1 MKKDFESVFD
11 KNILIDEYK
20 LDNLLNKNIEI
31 NEKEFPAILID
42 KNDDINKYININN
55 INSNEIVDKEN
66 ENIEINETIENNAI
80 NETENIA
87 DNENNSNDAYTEEE
101 NNLYGD
107 LEETVALKDSDL
119 IGIEDIDDFNLEDA
133 VFENK
138 KNNESEEIY
147 KNNSENSN
155 IENNEELNNI
165 EKEFEKSDYDKV
177 KEIDLIEEDN
187 LKKENEILEYND
199 KEVIVPSIDS
209 IDYIDESNYI
219 NESDSEDEIIELS
232 GNELDLITKDNDI
245 SEDIN
250 YSVSISEMD
259 NEKKNNENEENIIKV
274 SDENMRKD
282 NFLLEEQPIENSS
295 ENINDINNNINTEEE
310 EQKRT
315 DYYIN
320 KYKKLHEDY
329 IKYIEEENNKIKE
342 ENKQEE
348 LNDKLISKEKE
359 EETKNDNEII
369 ENITEDIKEEDK
381 TNYYINKYK
390 KLHEDYIKSIEEEN
404 NKIKEENK
412 QEEIIE
418 NKIENIETL
427 KENIA
432 PVIEE
437 AIQENIEDKSALND
451 LEISDKLSAEEE
463 EMYKN
468 YLGEDLNLVENE
480 NDTKAEEIK
489 KNDNEII
496 ENITEDIKEEE
507 KTNYYINKYKKLHED
522 YIKSIEEENN
532 KIKEE
537 NKQEEIIENKIENI
551 ETSKENVAPIIEE
564 AIQENIEYKSALNNL
579 DISDKLSAEEEE
591 MYKNYLGEDLN
602 LVENEND
609 TKKEE
614 EIKKNDNEIIKNITE
629 DIKEEDKTNY
639 YINKYKKLHEDYI
652 KSIEEENNKIEEII
666 ENKIENIETSKENV
680 APVIEEEIT
689 DKLSAEEEEMY
700 KNYLGED
707 LNLIEDTGDLII
719 EEEILE
725 ENIENEFPLNN
736 LEITDKLSVEEEEMY
751 KAYLG
756 EDLELIDDIEDSEN
770 IAKSLMD
777 EYKKEMLSNK
787 VEISGELSEEEEN
800 IVDDILKKNK
810 NQYYED
816 TIDYDS
822 IILKELNLNEIEEID
837 ENDFNILENFIL
849 GKEQEKGI
857 ELISINNEN
866 ILKKNDFN
874 VNNDSKSVDSFDSI
888 DDDELLKVKENTMS
902 EEKELYESEKKNIDL
917 NVKVEEEF
925 SLNKDDNESVLI
937 SEQVNKSVNKDDFDG
952 EITQMDLD
960 LAEKLF
966 ENEDQLN
973 NEEYSLK
980 HDLLLS
986 ESDIGKF
993 RKLFSYFK
1001 NIVDKL
1007 PQDNLNEFSKM
1018 EFYDIYSALFR
1029 KFGE

>member
-1 MKKDFESVFD
+1 M
-11 KNILIDEYK
+11 
-20 LDNLLNKNIEI
+20 
-31 NEKEFPAILID
+31 
-42 KNDDINKYININN
+42 
-55 INSNEIVDKEN
+55 
-66 ENIEINETIENNAI
+66 
-80 NETENIA
+80 
-87 DNENNSNDAYTEEE
+87 
-101 NNLYGD
+101 
-107 LEETVALKDSDL
+107 
-119 IGIEDIDDFNLEDA
+119 
-133 VFENK
+133 
-138 KNNESEEIY
+138 
-147 KNNSENSN
+147 
-155 IENNEELNNI
+155 
-165 EKEFEKSDYDKV
+165 
-177 KEIDLIEEDN
+177 
-187 LKKENEILEYND
+187 
-199 KEVIVPSIDS
+199 
-209 IDYIDESNYI
+209 
-219 NESDSEDEIIELS
+219 
-232 GNELDLITKDNDI
+232 
-245 SEDIN
+245 
-250 YSVSISEMD
+250 
-259 NEKKNNENEENIIKV
+259 
-274 SDENMRKD
+274 
-282 NFLLEEQPIENSS
+282 
-295 ENINDINNNINTEEE
+295 
-310 EQKRT
+310 
-315 DYYIN
+315 
-320 KYKKLHEDY
+320 
-329 IKYIEEENNKIKE
+329 
-342 ENKQEE
+342 
-348 LNDKLISKEKE
+348 
-359 EETKNDNEII
+359 
-369 ENITEDIKEEDK
+369 
-381 TNYYINKYK
+381 
-390 KLHEDYIKSIEEEN
+390 HEDYIKSIEEEN
-404 NKIKEENK
+404 NKIKEDNK
-412 QEEIIE
+412 Q
-418 NKIENIETL
+418 
-427 KENIA
+427 
-432 PVIEE
+432 V
-437 AIQENIEDKSALND
+437 
-451 LEISDKLSAEEE
+451 
-463 EMYKN
+463 
-468 YLGEDLNLVENE
+468 
-480 NDTKAEEIK
+480 
-489 KNDNEII
+489 
-496 ENITEDIKEEE
+496 
-507 KTNYYINKYKKLHED
+507 
-522 YIKSIEEENN
+522 
-532 KIKEE
+532 
-537 NKQEEIIENKIENI
+537 EIIENKIENI
-551 ETSKENVAPIIEE
+551 ETSKENIAPI
-564 AIQENIEYKSALNNL
+564 
-579 DISDKLSAEEEE
+579 
-591 MYKNYLGEDLN
+591 
-602 LVENEND
+602 
-609 TKKEE
+609 
-614 EIKKNDNEIIKNITE
+614 
-629 DIKEEDKTNY
+629 
-639 YINKYKKLHEDYI
+639 
-652 KSIEEENNKIEEII
+652 
-666 ENKIENIETSKENV
+666 
-680 APVIEEEIT
+680 IEEEIT

-1007 PQDNLNEFSKM
+1007 PQDNLNEFSKT

>member
-11 KNILIDEYK
+11 KNISIDEYK

-55 INSNEIVDKEN
+55 INSNEIVDKQN

-119 IGIEDIDDFNLEDA
+119 IGIEDIDDFNLKDA
-133 VFENK
+133 IFENK

-259 NEKKNNENEENIIKV
+259 NEKKNNENKENIIKV

-295 ENINDINNNINTEEE
+295 ENINDINDNINAEEE

-329 IKYIEEENNKIKE
+329 IKSIEEENNNKIKE

-348 LNDKLISKEKE
+348 LKDKLISKEKE

-418 NKIENIETL
+418 NKIENIETS

-451 LEISDKLSAEEE
+451 
-463 EMYKN
+463 
-468 YLGEDLNLVENE
+468 
-480 NDTKAEEIK
+480 
-489 KNDNEII
+489 
-496 ENITEDIKEEE
+496 
-507 KTNYYINKYKKLHED
+507 
-522 YIKSIEEENN
+522 
-532 KIKEE
+532 
-537 NKQEEIIENKIENI
+537 
-551 ETSKENVAPIIEE
+551 
-564 AIQENIEYKSALNNL
+564 L

-609 TKKEE
+609 TIEEE
-614 EIKKNDNEIIKNITE
+614 EIKKNDNEIIENITE

-652 KSIEEENNKIEEII
+652 KSIEEENNKIKEDNKQEEII
-666 ENKIENIETSKENV
+666 ENKIENIETSKENI

-689 DKLSAEEEEMY
+689 DKLSSEEEEMY

-736 LEITDKLSVEEEEMY
+736 LEITDKLSSEEEEMY

-937 SEQVNKSVNKDDFDG
+937 SEQVNKSNSKDDFDG

-1007 PQDNLNEFSKM
+1007 PQDNLNEFSKT

>member
-11 KNILIDEYK
+11 KNISIDEYK

-42 KNDDINKYININN
+42 NNDDINKYININN
-55 INSNEIVDKEN
+55 INSNEIVDKQN
-66 ENIEINETIENNAI
+66 ENIENKESIENNTI

-133 VFENK
+133 IFENK

-274 SDENMRKD
+274 SGENMRKD

-295 ENINDINNNINTEEE
+295 ENINDINNNINAEEE

-329 IKYIEEENNKIKE
+329 IKSIEEENNKIKE

-418 NKIENIETL
+418 NKIENIETS

-437 AIQENIEDKSALND
+437 AIQENIENKSASND
-451 LEISDKLSAEEE
+451 LEISDKLSSEEE

-480 NDTKAEEIK
+480 NNTKEEEIK

-496 ENITEDIKEEE
+496 ENITEDIKEED

-551 ETSKENVAPIIEE
+551 ETPKENIVPVIEE
-564 AIQENIEYKSALNNL
+564 EIN
-579 DISDKLSAEEEE
+579 DKLSAEEEE
-591 MYKNYLGEDLN
+591 MYK
-602 LVENEND
+602 
-609 TKKEE
+609 
-614 EIKKNDNEIIKNITE
+614 
-629 DIKEEDKTNY
+629 
-639 YINKYKKLHEDYI
+639 
-652 KSIEEENNKIEEII
+652 S
-666 ENKIENIETSKENV
+666 
-680 APVIEEEIT
+680 
-689 DKLSAEEEEMY
+689 
-700 KNYLGED
+700 YLGED

-937 SEQVNKSVNKDDFDG
+937 SEQVNKSVSKDDFDG

-1007 PQDNLNEFSKM
+1007 PQDNLNEFSKT

>member
-11 KNILIDEYK
+11 KNISIDEYK

-55 INSNEIVDKEN
+55 INSNEIVDKQN
-66 ENIEINETIENNAI
+66 ENIEINETIENDTI

-87 DNENNSNDAYTEEE
+87 DNENNLNDAYTEEE

-119 IGIEDIDDFNLEDA
+119 IGIEDIDDFNLKDA
-133 VFENK
+133 IFENK

-295 ENINDINNNINTEEE
+295 ENINDINNNINAEEE

-329 IKYIEEENNKIKE
+329 IKSIEEENNKIKE

-359 EETKNDNEII
+359 EETKSNNEIIENITEDIKEEDKTNYYINKYKKLHEDYIKSIEEENNKIKEDNKQEEIIENKIENIEISKENIAPVIEEEISDKLSAEEEEMYKNYLGEDLNLVENENDTKEEEIKNDNEII

-404 NKIKEENK
+404 NKIKE
-412 QEEIIE
+412 
-418 NKIENIETL
+418 
-427 KENIA
+427 
-432 PVIEE
+432 
-437 AIQENIEDKSALND
+437 D
-451 LEISDKLSAEEE
+451 
-463 EMYKN
+463 
-468 YLGEDLNLVENE
+468 
-480 NDTKAEEIK
+480 
-489 KNDNEII
+489 
-496 ENITEDIKEEE
+496 
-507 KTNYYINKYKKLHED
+507 
-522 YIKSIEEENN
+522 
-532 KIKEE
+532 

-551 ETSKENVAPIIEE
+551 ETSKENI
-564 AIQENIEYKSALNNL
+564 
-579 DISDKLSAEEEE
+579 
-591 MYKNYLGEDLN
+591 
-602 LVENEND
+602 
-609 TKKEE
+609 
-614 EIKKNDNEIIKNITE
+614 
-629 DIKEEDKTNY
+629 
-639 YINKYKKLHEDYI
+639 
-652 KSIEEENNKIEEII
+652 
-666 ENKIENIETSKENV
+666 

-700 KNYLGED
+700 KSYLGED

-937 SEQVNKSVNKDDFDG
+937 SEQVNKSNSKDDFDG

-1007 PQDNLNEFSKM
+1007 PQDNLNEFSKT

>member
-11 KNILIDEYK
+11 KNISIDEYK

-55 INSNEIVDKEN
+55 INSNEIVDKQN
-66 ENIEINETIENNAI
+66 ENIDINETIENNTI

-87 DNENNSNDAYTEEE
+87 DNENNLNDAYTEEE

-107 LEETVALKDSDL
+107 LEESVALKDSDL

-147 KNNSENSN
+147 KINSENSN

-295 ENINDINNNINTEEE
+295 ENVNDINNNINAEEE

-329 IKYIEEENNKIKE
+329 IKSIEEENNKIKE

-369 ENITEDIKEEDK
+369 ENITEDIKEEEDK

-437 AIQENIEDKSALND
+437 
-451 LEISDKLSAEEE
+451 EISDKLSAEEE

-480 NDTKAEEIK
+480 NDTKEEEIK

-496 ENITEDIKEEE
+496 E
-507 KTNYYINKYKKLHED
+507 
-522 YIKSIEEENN
+522 
-532 KIKEE
+532 
-537 NKQEEIIENKIENI
+537 
-551 ETSKENVAPIIEE
+551 
-564 AIQENIEYKSALNNL
+564 
-579 DISDKLSAEEEE
+579 
-591 MYKNYLGEDLN
+591 
-602 LVENEND
+602 
-609 TKKEE
+609 
-614 EIKKNDNEIIKNITE
+614 NITE

-652 KSIEEENNKIEEII
+652 KSIEEENNKIKEENKREEIV
-666 ENKIENIETSKENV
+666 ENKIENIETSKENI
-680 APVIEEEIT
+680 APVIEEEIS

-700 KNYLGED
+700 KSYLGED

-937 SEQVNKSVNKDDFDG
+937 SEQVNKSVSKDDFDG

-1007 PQDNLNEFSKM
+1007 PQDNLNEFSKT

>member
-11 KNILIDEYK
+11 KNISIDEYK

-55 INSNEIVDKEN
+55 INSNEIVDKKN

-119 IGIEDIDDFNLEDA
+119 IGIEDIDDFNLEYA
-133 VFENK
+133 IFENK

-295 ENINDINNNINTEEE
+295 ENINDINNNINAEEE

-329 IKYIEEENNKIKE
+329 IKSIEEENNNKIKE

-381 TNYYINKYK
+381 TDYYINKYK

-404 NKIKEENK
+404 NNKIKEENK
-412 QEEIIE
+412 QEEIID
-418 NKIENIETL
+418 NKIENIEIS

-437 AIQENIEDKSALND
+437 AIQENIENKSASND
-451 LEISDKLSAEEE
+451 LEISDKLSTEEE

-480 NDTKAEEIK
+480 NNTKEEEIK

-532 KIKEE
+532 KIKED

-551 ETSKENVAPIIEE
+551 ETSKENIAPVIEE
-564 AIQENIEYKSALNNL
+564 AIQENIENKYALNDL
-579 DISDKLSAEEEE
+579 EIS
-591 MYKNYLGEDLN
+591 
-602 LVENEND
+602 
-609 TKKEE
+609 
-614 EIKKNDNEIIKNITE
+614 
-629 DIKEEDKTNY
+629 
-639 YINKYKKLHEDYI
+639 
-652 KSIEEENNKIEEII
+652 
-666 ENKIENIETSKENV
+666 
-680 APVIEEEIT
+680 

-719 EEEILE
+719 EEEILLE

-822 IILKELNLNEIEEID
+822 IILKELNLNDIEEID

-1007 PQDNLNEFSKM
+1007 PQDNLNEFSKT

>member
-11 KNILIDEYK
+11 KNISIDEYK

-31 NEKEFPAILID
+31 NENEFPAILID

-55 INSNEIVDKEN
+55 INSNEIVDKQN

-232 GNELDLITKDNDI
+232 GNELDLITRDNDI
-245 SEDIN
+245 NEDIN

-295 ENINDINNNINTEEE
+295 ENINDINNNINAEEE

-329 IKYIEEENNKIKE
+329 IKSIEEENNKIKE

-418 NKIENIETL
+418 NKIENIETS
-427 KENIA
+427 KENVA

-437 AIQENIEDKSALND
+437 AIQENIENKSASND

-463 EMYKN
+463 EMYKS

-480 NDTKAEEIK
+480 NNTKKEEEIK
-489 KNDNEII
+489 KNDNEIV
-496 ENITEDIKEEE
+496 ENITEDIEED

-551 ETSKENVAPIIEE
+551 ETSKENIAPI
-564 AIQENIEYKSALNNL
+564 
-579 DISDKLSAEEEE
+579 
-591 MYKNYLGEDLN
+591 
-602 LVENEND
+602 
-609 TKKEE
+609 
-614 EIKKNDNEIIKNITE
+614 
-629 DIKEEDKTNY
+629 
-639 YINKYKKLHEDYI
+639 
-652 KSIEEENNKIEEII
+652 
-666 ENKIENIETSKENV
+666 
-680 APVIEEEIT
+680 IEEEIT

-700 KNYLGED
+700 KSYLGED

-937 SEQVNKSVNKDDFDG
+937 SEQVNKSVSKDDFDG

-1007 PQDNLNEFSKM
+1007 PQDNLNEFSKT

>member
-11 KNILIDEYK
+11 KNISIDEYK

-55 INSNEIVDKEN
+55 INSNEIVDKQN
-66 ENIEINETIENNAI
+66 ENIDINEIIENNAI

-87 DNENNSNDAYTEEE
+87 DNENNLNDAYTEEE

-133 VFENK
+133 IFENK

-147 KNNSENSN
+147 KINSENSN
-155 IENNEELNNI
+155 IENNEELDNI

-177 KEIDLIEEDN
+177 KEIDLLEEDN

-282 NFLLEEQPIENSS
+282 NFFLEEQPIENSS
-295 ENINDINNNINTEEE
+295 ENINDINNNINAEEE

-329 IKYIEEENNKIKE
+329 IKSIEEENNKIKE

-412 QEEIIE
+412 QEEIVE
-418 NKIENIETL
+418 NKIENIETS
-427 KENIA
+427 KENVA

-437 AIQENIEDKSALND
+437 AIQENIENKSALND
-451 LEISDKLSAEEE
+451 LDISDKLSAEEE

-480 NDTKAEEIK
+480 NDTKEEEIK

-551 ETSKENVAPIIEE
+551 EIAKENIAPIIEE
-564 AIQENIEYKSALNNL
+564 EINY
-579 DISDKLSAEEEE
+579 KLSAEEEE
-591 MYKNYLGEDLN
+591 MYK
-602 LVENEND
+602 
-609 TKKEE
+609 
-614 EIKKNDNEIIKNITE
+614 
-629 DIKEEDKTNY
+629 
-639 YINKYKKLHEDYI
+639 
-652 KSIEEENNKIEEII
+652 S
-666 ENKIENIETSKENV
+666 
-680 APVIEEEIT
+680 
-689 DKLSAEEEEMY
+689 
-700 KNYLGED
+700 YLGED

-822 IILKELNLNEIEEID
+822 IILKELNLNDIEEID

-937 SEQVNKSVNKDDFDG
+937 SEQVNKSVSKDDFDG

-1007 PQDNLNEFSKM
+1007 PQDNLNEFSKT

>member
-11 KNILIDEYK
+11 KNISIDEYK
-20 LDNLLNKNIEI
+20 LDNLLNKSIEI

-55 INSNEIVDKEN
+55 INSNEIVDKQN
-66 ENIEINETIENNAI
+66 ENIEINETIENNTI

-133 VFENK
+133 IFENK

-155 IENNEELNNI
+155 IENSEELNNI

-295 ENINDINNNINTEEE
+295 ENINDINNNINAEEE

-315 DYYIN
+315 D
-320 KYKKLHEDY
+320 
-329 IKYIEEENNKIKE
+329 
-342 ENKQEE
+342 
-348 LNDKLISKEKE
+348 
-359 EETKNDNEII
+359 
-369 ENITEDIKEEDK
+369 
-381 TNYYINKYK
+381 YYINKYK

-412 QEEIIE
+412 QEELNDKLISKEKEEKTKNDNEIIENITEDIKEEEKTNYYINKYKKLHEDYIKSIEEENNKIKEDNKQEEIIE
-418 NKIENIETL
+418 NKIENIEIS

-451 LEISDKLSAEEE
+451 LDISDKLSAEEE
-463 EMYKN
+463 KMYKN

-480 NDTKAEEIK
+480 NDTKEEEIK

-551 ETSKENVAPIIEE
+551 ETSKENIAPVIEE
-564 AIQENIEYKSALNNL
+564 AIQENIEDKSALNDL

-591 MYKNYLGEDLN
+591 MYK
-602 LVENEND
+602 
-609 TKKEE
+609 
-614 EIKKNDNEIIKNITE
+614 
-629 DIKEEDKTNY
+629 
-639 YINKYKKLHEDYI
+639 
-652 KSIEEENNKIEEII
+652 S
-666 ENKIENIETSKENV
+666 
-680 APVIEEEIT
+680 
-689 DKLSAEEEEMY
+689 
-700 KNYLGED
+700 YLGED
-707 LNLIEDTGDLII
+707 LNLIEDTGDLI
-719 EEEILE
+719 EEILE

-736 LEITDKLSVEEEEMY
+736 LEITDKLSAEEEEMY

-770 IAKSLMD
+770 IAKSLME

-937 SEQVNKSVNKDDFDG
+937 SEQVNKSVSKDDFDG

-1007 PQDNLNEFSKM
+1007 PQDNLNEFSKT

>member
-11 KNILIDEYK
+11 KDISIDEYK

-55 INSNEIVDKEN
+55 INSNEIDDKQN
-66 ENIEINETIENNAI
+66 ENIENKESIENNTI

-87 DNENNSNDAYTEEE
+87 DNE

-155 IENNEELNNI
+155 IENNEELSNI

-295 ENINDINNNINTEEE
+295 ENINAEEE

-329 IKYIEEENNKIKE
+329 IKSIEEENNNKIKE

-359 EETKNDNEII
+359 EEIKNDNEII

-418 NKIENIETL
+418 NKIENIETS

-437 AIQENIEDKSALND
+437 AIQENIEDKSPLND

-480 NDTKAEEIK
+480 NDTKEEEEIK

-496 ENITEDIKEEE
+496 ENITEDIEEE

-532 KIKEE
+532 KIKED

-551 ETSKENVAPIIEE
+551 EISKENIED
-564 AIQENIEYKSALNNL
+564 KSASNDLE
-579 DISDKLSAEEEE
+579 ISDKLSAEEEE
-591 MYKNYLGEDLN
+591 MYK
-602 LVENEND
+602 
-609 TKKEE
+609 
-614 EIKKNDNEIIKNITE
+614 
-629 DIKEEDKTNY
+629 
-639 YINKYKKLHEDYI
+639 
-652 KSIEEENNKIEEII
+652 S
-666 ENKIENIETSKENV
+666 
-680 APVIEEEIT
+680 
-689 DKLSAEEEEMY
+689 
-700 KNYLGED
+700 YLGED

-725 ENIENEFPLNN
+725 ENIENEFPLNS

-874 VNNDSKSVDSFDSI
+874 VNNDSKSLDSFDSI

-937 SEQVNKSVNKDDFDG
+937 SEQVNKSVSKDDFDG

-1007 PQDNLNEFSKM
+1007 PQDNLNEFSKT

>member
-11 KNILIDEYK
+11 KNISIDEYK

-55 INSNEIVDKEN
+55 INSNEIVDKQN
-66 ENIEINETIENNAI
+66 ENIENKETIENDTI
-80 NETENIA
+80 NETENIE

-133 VFENK
+133 IFENK

-199 KEVIVPSIDS
+199 KEVILPSIDS
-209 IDYIDESNYI
+209 IDYIDESNCI

-274 SDENMRKD
+274 SGENMRKD

-295 ENINDINNNINTEEE
+295 ENINDINNNINAEEE

-315 DYYIN
+315 D
-320 KYKKLHEDY
+320 
-329 IKYIEEENNKIKE
+329 
-342 ENKQEE
+342 
-348 LNDKLISKEKE
+348 
-359 EETKNDNEII
+359 
-369 ENITEDIKEEDK
+369 
-381 TNYYINKYK
+381 YYINKYK

-412 QEEIIE
+412 REEIIE
-418 NKIENIETL
+418 NKIENIEIL

-437 AIQENIEDKSALND
+437 
-451 LEISDKLSAEEE
+451 EIS
-463 EMYKN
+463 
-468 YLGEDLNLVENE
+468 
-480 NDTKAEEIK
+480 
-489 KNDNEII
+489 
-496 ENITEDIKEEE
+496 
-507 KTNYYINKYKKLHED
+507 
-522 YIKSIEEENN
+522 
-532 KIKEE
+532 
-537 NKQEEIIENKIENI
+537 
-551 ETSKENVAPIIEE
+551 
-564 AIQENIEYKSALNNL
+564 
-579 DISDKLSAEEEE
+579 
-591 MYKNYLGEDLN
+591 
-602 LVENEND
+602 
-609 TKKEE
+609 
-614 EIKKNDNEIIKNITE
+614 
-629 DIKEEDKTNY
+629 
-639 YINKYKKLHEDYI
+639 
-652 KSIEEENNKIEEII
+652 
-666 ENKIENIETSKENV
+666 
-680 APVIEEEIT
+680 

-937 SEQVNKSVNKDDFDG
+937 SEQVNKSVSKDDFDG

-1007 PQDNLNEFSKM
+1007 PQDNLNEFSKT

>member
-11 KNILIDEYK
+11 KNISIDEYK

-42 KNDDINKYININN
+42 KNDDINKYININS
-55 INSNEIVDKEN
+55 INSNEIVDKQN
-66 ENIEINETIENNAI
+66 ENIEINETIENDTI
-80 NETENIA
+80 NETGNIA

-101 NNLYGD
+101 NNLHGD

-232 GNELDLITKDNDI
+232 GNELDLITRDNDI

-274 SDENMRKD
+274 SDKNMRKD

-295 ENINDINNNINTEEE
+295 ENINDINNNINAEEE

-329 IKYIEEENNKIKE
+329 IKSIEEENNKIKE
-342 ENKQEE
+342 GNRQEE
-348 LNDKLISKEKE
+348 LNNKLISKEKE
-359 EETKNDNEII
+359 DETKNDNEII

-404 NKIKEENK
+404 NKIKEDNK

-451 LEISDKLSAEEE
+451 LEISDKLSSEEE
-463 EMYKN
+463 EMYKA

-480 NDTKAEEIK
+480 NDTKE
-489 KNDNEII
+489 
-496 ENITEDIKEEE
+496 
-507 KTNYYINKYKKLHED
+507 
-522 YIKSIEEENN
+522 
-532 KIKEE
+532 
-537 NKQEEIIENKIENI
+537 
-551 ETSKENVAPIIEE
+551 
-564 AIQENIEYKSALNNL
+564 
-579 DISDKLSAEEEE
+579 
-591 MYKNYLGEDLN
+591 
-602 LVENEND
+602 
-609 TKKEE
+609 KEE
-614 EIKKNDNEIIKNITE
+614 EIKKNDNEIIENITE

-652 KSIEEENNKIEEII
+652 KSIEEENNKIKEEDKQEEII
-666 ENKIENIETSKENV
+666 ENKIENIETSKENI
-680 APVIEEEIT
+680 APIIEEEIT

-816 TIDYDS
+816 TIDYES

-937 SEQVNKSVNKDDFDG
+937 SEQVNKSVSKDDFDG

-1007 PQDNLNEFSKM
+1007 PQDNLNEFSKT

>member
-11 KNILIDEYK
+11 KNISIDEYK

-55 INSNEIVDKEN
+55 INSNGIDDKQN
-66 ENIEINETIENNAI
+66 ENIENKESIENNTI

-107 LEETVALKDSDL
+107 LEESVALKDSDL
-119 IGIEDIDDFNLEDA
+119 IGIEDIDDFNLENA

-274 SDENMRKD
+274 SGENMRKD

-295 ENINDINNNINTEEE
+295 ENINDINNNINAEEE

-329 IKYIEEENNKIKE
+329 IKSIEEENNKIKE
-342 ENKQEE
+342 EDKQEE

-404 NKIKEENK
+404 NKIKE
-412 QEEIIE
+412 
-418 NKIENIETL
+418 
-427 KENIA
+427 
-432 PVIEE
+432 
-437 AIQENIEDKSALND
+437 
-451 LEISDKLSAEEE
+451 
-463 EMYKN
+463 
-468 YLGEDLNLVENE
+468 G
-480 NDTKAEEIK
+480 
-489 KNDNEII
+489 
-496 ENITEDIKEEE
+496 
-507 KTNYYINKYKKLHED
+507 
-522 YIKSIEEENN
+522 
-532 KIKEE
+532 

-551 ETSKENVAPIIEE
+551 ETSKENIAPVIEE
-564 AIQENIEYKSALNNL
+564 AIQENIENKSASNDLE
-579 DISDKLSAEEEE
+579 ISDKLS
-591 MYKNYLGEDLN
+591 
-602 LVENEND
+602 
-609 TKKEE
+609 
-614 EIKKNDNEIIKNITE
+614 
-629 DIKEEDKTNY
+629 
-639 YINKYKKLHEDYI
+639 
-652 KSIEEENNKIEEII
+652 S
-666 ENKIENIETSKENV
+666 
-680 APVIEEEIT
+680 
-689 DKLSAEEEEMY
+689 EEEEMY

-874 VNNDSKSVDSFDSI
+874 VNSDSKSVDSFDSI

-937 SEQVNKSVNKDDFDG
+937 SEQVNKSNSKDDFDG

-1007 PQDNLNEFSKM
+1007 PQDNLNEFSKT

>member
-11 KNILIDEYK
+11 KNISIDEYK

-55 INSNEIVDKEN
+55 INSNEIVDKQN

-107 LEETVALKDSDL
+107 LEESVALKDSDL

-155 IENNEELNNI
+155 IENSEELNNI

-295 ENINDINNNINTEEE
+295 ENINAEEE

-329 IKYIEEENNKIKE
+329 IKSIEEENNKIKE
-342 ENKQEE
+342 EDKQEE

-359 EETKNDNEII
+359 EETKSDNEIIENITEDIKEEDKTDYYINKYKKLHEDYIKSIEEENNKIKEENKQEEIIENKIENIETPKENIAPVIEEAIQENIEYKSALNDLDILDKLSSEEEEMYKNYLGEDLNLVENENDTKEEEIKKNDNEII

-427 KENIA
+427 KENVA

-437 AIQENIEDKSALND
+437 EIQENIEDKSALND
-451 LEISDKLSAEEE
+451 L
-463 EMYKN
+463 
-468 YLGEDLNLVENE
+468 
-480 NDTKAEEIK
+480 
-489 KNDNEII
+489 
-496 ENITEDIKEEE
+496 
-507 KTNYYINKYKKLHED
+507 
-522 YIKSIEEENN
+522 
-532 KIKEE
+532 
-537 NKQEEIIENKIENI
+537 
-551 ETSKENVAPIIEE
+551 
-564 AIQENIEYKSALNNL
+564 
-579 DISDKLSAEEEE
+579 DIS
-591 MYKNYLGEDLN
+591 
-602 LVENEND
+602 
-609 TKKEE
+609 
-614 EIKKNDNEIIKNITE
+614 
-629 DIKEEDKTNY
+629 
-639 YINKYKKLHEDYI
+639 
-652 KSIEEENNKIEEII
+652 
-666 ENKIENIETSKENV
+666 
-680 APVIEEEIT
+680 

-725 ENIENEFPLNN
+725 ENIENEFPLNS
-736 LEITDKLSVEEEEMY
+736 LEITDKLIVEEEEMY

-937 SEQVNKSVNKDDFDG
+937 SEQVNKSNSKDDFDG

-1007 PQDNLNEFSKM
+1007 PQDNLNEFSKT

>member
-11 KNILIDEYK
+11 KNISIDEYK

-55 INSNEIVDKEN
+55 INSNEIVDKQN
-66 ENIEINETIENNAI
+66 ENIEINEAIENNAI

-87 DNENNSNDAYTEEE
+87 DNE

-119 IGIEDIDDFNLEDA
+119 IGIEYIDDFNLEDA
-133 VFENK
+133 VFKNK

-274 SDENMRKD
+274 SDKNMRKD

-295 ENINDINNNINTEEE
+295 ENINDINNNINAEEE

-329 IKYIEEENNKIKE
+329 IKSIEEENNKIKE
-342 ENKQEE
+342 DNKQEE

-404 NKIKEENK
+404 NKIKEDNK

-418 NKIENIETL
+418 NKIENIEIS

-432 PVIEE
+432 PIIEE
-437 AIQENIEDKSALND
+437 
-451 LEISDKLSAEEE
+451 EISDKLSAEEE

-468 YLGEDLNLVENE
+468 YLSENLNLVENE
-480 NDTKAEEIK
+480 NNT
-489 KNDNEII
+489 
-496 ENITEDIKEEE
+496 
-507 KTNYYINKYKKLHED
+507 
-522 YIKSIEEENN
+522 
-532 KIKEE
+532 
-537 NKQEEIIENKIENI
+537 
-551 ETSKENVAPIIEE
+551 
-564 AIQENIEYKSALNNL
+564 
-579 DISDKLSAEEEE
+579 
-591 MYKNYLGEDLN
+591 
-602 LVENEND
+602 
-609 TKKEE
+609 KEE
-614 EIKKNDNEIIKNITE
+614 EIKKNDNEIIENITE

-652 KSIEEENNKIEEII
+652 KSIEEENNKTKEENKQEEII
-666 ENKIENIETSKENV
+666 ENKIENIETSKENI
-680 APVIEEEIT
+680 APVIEEAIQENIENKYALNDLEIS

-700 KNYLGED
+700 KSYLGED

-937 SEQVNKSVNKDDFDG
+937 SEQVNKSVSKDDFDG

-1007 PQDNLNEFSKM
+1007 PQDNLNEFSKT

>member
-11 KNILIDEYK
+11 KNISIDEYK
-20 LDNLLNKNIEI
+20 LDNLLNKSIEI

-55 INSNEIVDKEN
+55 INSNEIVDKQN
-66 ENIEINETIENNAI
+66 ENIENKESIENNAI

-147 KNNSENSN
+147 KINSENSN

-295 ENINDINNNINTEEE
+295 ENINDINNNINAEEE

-329 IKYIEEENNKIKE
+329 IKSIEEENNKIKE
-342 ENKQEE
+342 ENKQEKI
-348 LNDKLISKEKE
+348 NDKLISKEKE

-369 ENITEDIKEEDK
+369 ENITEDIKEEEK

-412 QEEIIE
+412 QKEIIE
-418 NKIENIETL
+418 NKIENIEIS
-427 KENIA
+427 KENI
-432 PVIEE
+432 
-437 AIQENIEDKSALND
+437 ENKSALND
-451 LEISDKLSAEEE
+451 LDISDKLSAEEE

-480 NDTKAEEIK
+480 NNTKEEEIK

-537 NKQEEIIENKIENI
+537 NKQEEIIEN
-551 ETSKENVAPIIEE
+551 
-564 AIQENIEYKSALNNL
+564 
-579 DISDKLSAEEEE
+579 
-591 MYKNYLGEDLN
+591 
-602 LVENEND
+602 
-609 TKKEE
+609 
-614 EIKKNDNEIIKNITE
+614 
-629 DIKEEDKTNY
+629 
-639 YINKYKKLHEDYI
+639 
-652 KSIEEENNKIEEII
+652 
-666 ENKIENIETSKENV
+666 IETSKENV

-700 KNYLGED
+700 KSYLGED

-937 SEQVNKSVNKDDFDG
+937 SEQVNKSNSKDDFDG

-1007 PQDNLNEFSKM
+1007 PQDNLNEFSKT

>member
-1 MKKDFESVFD
+1 MKKDFESVFN
-11 KNILIDEYK
+11 KNISIDEYK

-42 KNDDINKYININN
+42 KNDDINKYVNINN
-55 INSNEIVDKEN
+55 INSNEIVDKQN
-66 ENIEINETIENNAI
+66 ENIENKESIENNAI

-107 LEETVALKDSDL
+107 LEESVALKDSDL

-232 GNELDLITKDNDI
+232 GNELDLITRDNDI
-245 SEDIN
+245 NEDIN

-295 ENINDINNNINTEEE
+295 ENINDINNNINAEEE

-329 IKYIEEENNKIKE
+329 IKSIEEENKQEELNDKLISKEKEEKTKNDNEIIENITEDIEEDKTNYYINKYKKLHEDYIKSIEEENNKIKEENKQEEIIENKIENIETSKENIAPVIEEAIQENIEDKSALNDLEISDKLSAEEEEMYKNYLGEDLNLIENENDTKEEEIKKNDNEIIENITEDIKEEDKTNYYINKYKKLHEDYIKSIEEENNNKIKE

-390 KLHEDYIKSIEEEN
+390 KLHEDYIKSIEEN

-412 QEEIIE
+412 QEEII
-418 NKIENIETL
+418 
-427 KENIA
+427 
-432 PVIEE
+432 
-437 AIQENIEDKSALND
+437 D
-451 LEISDKLSAEEE
+451 
-463 EMYKN
+463 
-468 YLGEDLNLVENE
+468 
-480 NDTKAEEIK
+480 
-489 KNDNEII
+489 
-496 ENITEDIKEEE
+496 
-507 KTNYYINKYKKLHED
+507 
-522 YIKSIEEENN
+522 
-532 KIKEE
+532 
-537 NKQEEIIENKIENI
+537 NKIENI
-551 ETSKENVAPIIEE
+551 ETSKENIV
-564 AIQENIEYKSALNNL
+564 
-579 DISDKLSAEEEE
+579 
-591 MYKNYLGEDLN
+591 
-602 LVENEND
+602 
-609 TKKEE
+609 
-614 EIKKNDNEIIKNITE
+614 
-629 DIKEEDKTNY
+629 
-639 YINKYKKLHEDYI
+639 
-652 KSIEEENNKIEEII
+652 
-666 ENKIENIETSKENV
+666 
-680 APVIEEEIT
+680 PVIEEEIT

-700 KNYLGED
+700 KSYLGED

-937 SEQVNKSVNKDDFDG
+937 SEQVNKSVSKDDFDG

-973 NEEYSLK
+973 NKEYSLK

-1007 PQDNLNEFSKM
+1007 PQDNLNEFSKT

>member
-11 KNILIDEYK
+11 KNISIDEYK
-20 LDNLLNKNIEI
+20 LDNLLNKSIEI

-55 INSNEIVDKEN
+55 INSNEIVDKQN
-66 ENIEINETIENNAI
+66 ENIEINETIENNTI

-133 VFENK
+133 IFENK

-155 IENNEELNNI
+155 IENSEELNNI

-295 ENINDINNNINTEEE
+295 ENINDINNNINAEEE

-329 IKYIEEENNKIKE
+329 IKSIEEENNKIKE

-359 EETKNDNEII
+359 EKTKNDNEII
-369 ENITEDIKEEDK
+369 ENITEDIKEEEK

-418 NKIENIETL
+418 NKIENIETS

-451 LEISDKLSAEEE
+451 LDISDKLSAEEE
-463 EMYKN
+463 KMYKN

-480 NDTKAEEIK
+480 NDTKEEEIK

-551 ETSKENVAPIIEE
+551 ETSKENIAPVIEE
-564 AIQENIEYKSALNNL
+564 AIQENIEDKSALNDL

-591 MYKNYLGEDLN
+591 MYK
-602 LVENEND
+602 
-609 TKKEE
+609 
-614 EIKKNDNEIIKNITE
+614 
-629 DIKEEDKTNY
+629 
-639 YINKYKKLHEDYI
+639 
-652 KSIEEENNKIEEII
+652 S
-666 ENKIENIETSKENV
+666 
-680 APVIEEEIT
+680 
-689 DKLSAEEEEMY
+689 
-700 KNYLGED
+700 YLGED
-707 LNLIEDTGDLII
+707 LNLIEDTGDLI
-719 EEEILE
+719 EEILE

-736 LEITDKLSVEEEEMY
+736 LEITDKLSAEEEEMY

-770 IAKSLMD
+770 IAKSLME

-937 SEQVNKSVNKDDFDG
+937 SEQVNKSVSKDDFDG

-1007 PQDNLNEFSKM
+1007 PQDNLNEFSKT

>member
-11 KNILIDEYK
+11 KNISIDEYK

-55 INSNEIVDKEN
+55 INSNEIVDKQN
-66 ENIEINETIENNAI
+66 ENIEINETIENDTI

-87 DNENNSNDAYTEEE
+87 DNENNLNDAYTEEE

-119 IGIEDIDDFNLEDA
+119 IGIEDIDDFNLKDA
-133 VFENK
+133 IFENK

-295 ENINDINNNINTEEE
+295 ENINDINNNINAEEE

-329 IKYIEEENNKIKE
+329 IKSIEEENNKIKE

-359 EETKNDNEII
+359 EETKSNNEIIENITEDIKEEDKTNYYINKYKKLHEDYIKSIEEENNKIKEDNKQEEIIENKIENIEISKENIAPVIEEEISDKLSAEEEEMYKNYLGEDLNLVENENDTKEEEIKNDNEII

-404 NKIKEENK
+404 NKIKE
-412 QEEIIE
+412 
-418 NKIENIETL
+418 
-427 KENIA
+427 
-432 PVIEE
+432 
-437 AIQENIEDKSALND
+437 D
-451 LEISDKLSAEEE
+451 
-463 EMYKN
+463 
-468 YLGEDLNLVENE
+468 
-480 NDTKAEEIK
+480 
-489 KNDNEII
+489 
-496 ENITEDIKEEE
+496 
-507 KTNYYINKYKKLHED
+507 
-522 YIKSIEEENN
+522 
-532 KIKEE
+532 

-551 ETSKENVAPIIEE
+551 ETSKENI
-564 AIQENIEYKSALNNL
+564 
-579 DISDKLSAEEEE
+579 
-591 MYKNYLGEDLN
+591 
-602 LVENEND
+602 
-609 TKKEE
+609 
-614 EIKKNDNEIIKNITE
+614 
-629 DIKEEDKTNY
+629 
-639 YINKYKKLHEDYI
+639 
-652 KSIEEENNKIEEII
+652 
-666 ENKIENIETSKENV
+666 

-700 KNYLGED
+700 KSYLGED

-937 SEQVNKSVNKDDFDG
+937 SEQVNKSNSKDDFDG

-1007 PQDNLNEFSKM
+1007 RQDNLNEFSKT

>member
-11 KNILIDEYK
+11 KNISIDEYK

-55 INSNEIVDKEN
+55 INSNEIVDKQN
-66 ENIEINETIENNAI
+66 ENIENKESIENNTI

-274 SDENMRKD
+274 SGENMRKD

-295 ENINDINNNINTEEE
+295 ENINDINNNINAEEE

-329 IKYIEEENNKIKE
+329 IKSIEE

-369 ENITEDIKEEDK
+369 ENI
-381 TNYYINKYK
+381 
-390 KLHEDYIKSIEEEN
+390 
-404 NKIKEENK
+404 
-412 QEEIIE
+412 
-418 NKIENIETL
+418 
-427 KENIA
+427 
-432 PVIEE
+432 
-437 AIQENIEDKSALND
+437 
-451 LEISDKLSAEEE
+451 
-463 EMYKN
+463 
-468 YLGEDLNLVENE
+468 
-480 NDTKAEEIK
+480 
-489 KNDNEII
+489 
-496 ENITEDIKEEE
+496 EE

-532 KIKEE
+532 KTKEE

-551 ETSKENVAPIIEE
+551 ETSKENI
-564 AIQENIEYKSALNNL
+564 
-579 DISDKLSAEEEE
+579 
-591 MYKNYLGEDLN
+591 
-602 LVENEND
+602 
-609 TKKEE
+609 
-614 EIKKNDNEIIKNITE
+614 
-629 DIKEEDKTNY
+629 
-639 YINKYKKLHEDYI
+639 
-652 KSIEEENNKIEEII
+652 
-666 ENKIENIETSKENV
+666 

-700 KNYLGED
+700 KSYLGED

-1007 PQDNLNEFSKM
+1007 PQDNLNEFSKT

>member
-11 KNILIDEYK
+11 KNISIDEYK

-55 INSNEIVDKEN
+55 INSNEIVDKQN
-66 ENIEINETIENNAI
+66 ENIENKETIENDTI
-80 NETENIA
+80 NETENIE

-199 KEVIVPSIDS
+199 KEVILPSIDS
-209 IDYIDESNYI
+209 IDYIDESNCI

-274 SDENMRKD
+274 SGENMRKD

-295 ENINDINNNINTEEE
+295 ENINDINNNINAEEE

-329 IKYIEEENNKIKE
+329 IKSIEEENNKIKE

-348 LNDKLISKEKE
+348 IIENIETSKENVAPVIEEEITDKLSAEEEEMYKNYLGEDLNLVENENDTKE
-359 EETKNDNEII
+359 EEIKKNDNEII

-418 NKIENIETL
+418 N
-427 KENIA
+427 
-432 PVIEE
+432 
-437 AIQENIEDKSALND
+437 
-451 LEISDKLSAEEE
+451 
-463 EMYKN
+463 
-468 YLGEDLNLVENE
+468 
-480 NDTKAEEIK
+480 
-489 KNDNEII
+489 
-496 ENITEDIKEEE
+496 
-507 KTNYYINKYKKLHED
+507 
-522 YIKSIEEENN
+522 
-532 KIKEE
+532 
-537 NKQEEIIENKIENI
+537 
-551 ETSKENVAPIIEE
+551 
-564 AIQENIEYKSALNNL
+564 
-579 DISDKLSAEEEE
+579 
-591 MYKNYLGEDLN
+591 
-602 LVENEND
+602 
-609 TKKEE
+609 
-614 EIKKNDNEIIKNITE
+614 
-629 DIKEEDKTNY
+629 
-639 YINKYKKLHEDYI
+639 
-652 KSIEEENNKIEEII
+652 
-666 ENKIENIETSKENV
+666 IETSKENV

-700 KNYLGED
+700 KSYLGED

-937 SEQVNKSVNKDDFDG
+937 SEQVNKSVSKDDFDG

-1007 PQDNLNEFSKM
+1007 PQDNLNEFSKT

>member
-11 KNILIDEYK
+11 KNISIDEYK

-55 INSNEIVDKEN
+55 INSNEIVDKQN
-66 ENIEINETIENNAI
+66 ENIEINETIENDTI

-133 VFENK
+133 VFKNK

-274 SDENMRKD
+274 SGENMRKD

-295 ENINDINNNINTEEE
+295 ENINDINNNINAEEE

-329 IKYIEEENNKIKE
+329 IKSIEE

-418 NKIENIETL
+418 NKIENIETS

-432 PVIEE
+432 PIIEE
-437 AIQENIEDKSALND
+437 
-451 LEISDKLSAEEE
+451 EINDKLSTEEE

-468 YLGEDLNLVENE
+468 YLSENLNLVENE
-480 NDTKAEEIK
+480 NDTKEEEIK

-496 ENITEDIKEEE
+496 ENITEE
-507 KTNYYINKYKKLHED
+507 
-522 YIKSIEEENN
+522 
-532 KIKEE
+532 
-537 NKQEEIIENKIENI
+537 
-551 ETSKENVAPIIEE
+551 
-564 AIQENIEYKSALNNL
+564 
-579 DISDKLSAEEEE
+579 
-591 MYKNYLGEDLN
+591 
-602 LVENEND
+602 
-609 TKKEE
+609 
-614 EIKKNDNEIIKNITE
+614 
-629 DIKEEDKTNY
+629 IKEEDKTNY

-652 KSIEEENNKIEEII
+652 KSIEEENNKIKEDNKQEEII
-666 ENKIENIETSKENV
+666 ENKIENIETSKENIV
-680 APVIEEEIT
+680 PVIEEEIT
-689 DKLSAEEEEMY
+689 DKLSA
-700 KNYLGED
+700 
-707 LNLIEDTGDLII
+707 
-719 EEEILE
+719 
-725 ENIENEFPLNN
+725 
-736 LEITDKLSVEEEEMY
+736 EEEEMY

-822 IILKELNLNEIEEID
+822 IILKELNLNDIEEID

-937 SEQVNKSVNKDDFDG
+937 SEQVDKSVSKDDFDG

-1007 PQDNLNEFSKM
+1007 PQDNLNEFSKT

>member
-11 KNILIDEYK
+11 KNISIDEYK

-55 INSNEIVDKEN
+55 INSNEIVDKQN

-219 NESDSEDEIIELS
+219 NESDIEDEIIELS

-295 ENINDINNNINTEEE
+295 ENINAEEE

-329 IKYIEEENNKIKE
+329 IKSIEEENNKIKE
-342 ENKQEE
+342 EDKQEE

-359 EETKNDNEII
+359 EETKSDNEIIENITEDIKEEDKTDYYINKYKKLHEDYIKSIEEENNKIKEENKQEEIIENKIENIETPKENIAPVIEEAIQENIEYKSALNDLDILDKLSSEEEEMYKNYLGEDLNLVENENDTKEEEIKKNDNEII

-427 KENIA
+427 KENVA

-437 AIQENIEDKSALND
+437 EIQENIEDKSALND
-451 LEISDKLSAEEE
+451 L
-463 EMYKN
+463 
-468 YLGEDLNLVENE
+468 
-480 NDTKAEEIK
+480 
-489 KNDNEII
+489 
-496 ENITEDIKEEE
+496 
-507 KTNYYINKYKKLHED
+507 
-522 YIKSIEEENN
+522 
-532 KIKEE
+532 
-537 NKQEEIIENKIENI
+537 
-551 ETSKENVAPIIEE
+551 
-564 AIQENIEYKSALNNL
+564 
-579 DISDKLSAEEEE
+579 DIS
-591 MYKNYLGEDLN
+591 
-602 LVENEND
+602 
-609 TKKEE
+609 
-614 EIKKNDNEIIKNITE
+614 
-629 DIKEEDKTNY
+629 
-639 YINKYKKLHEDYI
+639 
-652 KSIEEENNKIEEII
+652 
-666 ENKIENIETSKENV
+666 
-680 APVIEEEIT
+680 

-937 SEQVNKSVNKDDFDG
+937 SEQVNKSNSKDDFDG

-1007 PQDNLNEFSKM
+1007 PQDNLNEFSKT

>member
-11 KNILIDEYK
+11 KNISIDEYK

-55 INSNEIVDKEN
+55 INSNEIVDKQN
-66 ENIEINETIENNAI
+66 ENIEINEAIENNAI

-133 VFENK
+133 IFENK

-295 ENINDINNNINTEEE
+295 KNINDINNNINAEEE

-329 IKYIEEENNKIKE
+329 ITSIEEENNKIKE

-404 NKIKEENK
+404 NNKIKEENK
-412 QEEIIE
+412 REEIIE
-418 NKIENIETL
+418 NKIENIETS
-427 KENIA
+427 KENVA

-437 AIQENIEDKSALND
+437 
-451 LEISDKLSAEEE
+451 EINDKLSAEEE
-463 EMYKN
+463 EMYKS

-480 NDTKAEEIK
+480 NNTKKEEEIK

-496 ENITEDIKEEE
+496 ENITEDIKEED

-551 ETSKENVAPIIEE
+551 EISKENIAPI
-564 AIQENIEYKSALNNL
+564 
-579 DISDKLSAEEEE
+579 
-591 MYKNYLGEDLN
+591 
-602 LVENEND
+602 
-609 TKKEE
+609 
-614 EIKKNDNEIIKNITE
+614 
-629 DIKEEDKTNY
+629 
-639 YINKYKKLHEDYI
+639 
-652 KSIEEENNKIEEII
+652 
-666 ENKIENIETSKENV
+666 
-680 APVIEEEIT
+680 IEEEIT

-700 KNYLGED
+700 KSYLGED
-707 LNLIEDTGDLII
+707 LNLIEDTGNLII

-816 TIDYDS
+816 TIDYES
-822 IILKELNLNEIEEID
+822 IILKELNLNEIQEID

-937 SEQVNKSVNKDDFDG
+937 SEQVNKSVSKDDFDG

-1007 PQDNLNEFSKM
+1007 PQDNLNEFSKT

>member
-11 KNILIDEYK
+11 KNISIDEYK
-20 LDNLLNKNIEI
+20 LDNLLNKSIEI
-31 NEKEFPAILID
+31 NEKEFPVILID

-55 INSNEIVDKEN
+55 INSNEIVDKKN

-165 EKEFEKSDYDKV
+165 EKEFEKSDYNKV

-295 ENINDINNNINTEEE
+295 ENINDINNNINAEEE

-329 IKYIEEENNKIKE
+329 IKSIEEENNKIKE

-432 PVIEE
+432 PIIEE

-480 NDTKAEEIK
+480 NDTKEEEIK

-496 ENITEDIKEEE
+496 E
-507 KTNYYINKYKKLHED
+507 
-522 YIKSIEEENN
+522 
-532 KIKEE
+532 
-537 NKQEEIIENKIENI
+537 
-551 ETSKENVAPIIEE
+551 
-564 AIQENIEYKSALNNL
+564 
-579 DISDKLSAEEEE
+579 
-591 MYKNYLGEDLN
+591 
-602 LVENEND
+602 
-609 TKKEE
+609 
-614 EIKKNDNEIIKNITE
+614 NITE

-652 KSIEEENNKIEEII
+652 KSIEEENNKTKEENKQEEII
-666 ENKIENIETSKENV
+666 ENKIENIETSKENI

-700 KNYLGED
+700 KSYLGED

-937 SEQVNKSVNKDDFDG
+937 SEQVNKSVSKDDFDG

-1007 PQDNLNEFSKM
+1007 PQDNLNEFSKT

>member
-11 KNILIDEYK
+11 KNISIDEYK

-55 INSNEIVDKEN
+55 INLNEIADKQN
-66 ENIEINETIENNAI
+66 ENIDINETIENNTI

-87 DNENNSNDAYTEEE
+87 DNENNLNDAYTEEE

-107 LEETVALKDSDL
+107 LEESVALKDSDL

-147 KNNSENSN
+147 KINSENSN

-199 KEVIVPSIDS
+199 KEVIVPSIDN

-245 SEDIN
+245 SKDIN

-295 ENINDINNNINTEEE
+295 ENINDINNNINAEEE

-329 IKYIEEENNKIKE
+329 IKSIKEENNKIKE

-418 NKIENIETL
+418 NKIENIETS

-437 AIQENIEDKSALND
+437 AIQENIEYKSALND
-451 LEISDKLSAEEE
+451 LDISDKLSAEEE

-468 YLGEDLNLVENE
+468 YLGEDLNLIENE
-480 NDTKAEEIK
+480 NDTKEEEIK

-496 ENITEDIKEEE
+496 ENITEDIKEED

-551 ETSKENVAPIIEE
+551 EISKENIAPIIEE
-564 AIQENIEYKSALNNL
+564 E
-579 DISDKLSAEEEE
+579 ISDKLSAEEEE
-591 MYKNYLGEDLN
+591 MYK
-602 LVENEND
+602 
-609 TKKEE
+609 
-614 EIKKNDNEIIKNITE
+614 
-629 DIKEEDKTNY
+629 
-639 YINKYKKLHEDYI
+639 
-652 KSIEEENNKIEEII
+652 S
-666 ENKIENIETSKENV
+666 
-680 APVIEEEIT
+680 
-689 DKLSAEEEEMY
+689 
-700 KNYLGED
+700 YLGED

-937 SEQVNKSVNKDDFDG
+937 SEQVNKSVSKDDFDG

-1007 PQDNLNEFSKM
+1007 PQDNLNEFSKT

>member
-11 KNILIDEYK
+11 KNISIDEYK

-55 INSNEIVDKEN
+55 INSNEILDKQN
-66 ENIEINETIENNAI
+66 ENIENKETIENNAI

-165 EKEFEKSDYDKV
+165 EKEFEKSDYYKV

-274 SDENMRKD
+274 SGKNMRKD

-295 ENINDINNNINTEEE
+295 ENINDIDNNINAEEE

-320 KYKKLHEDY
+320 KYKKLHEYY
-329 IKYIEEENNKIKE
+329 ITSIEEENNKIKE
-342 ENKQEE
+342 ENKQEELNDKLISKEKEEETKNNNEIIENITEDIKEEDKTNYYINKYKKLHEDYITSIEEENNKIKEENKREE

-418 NKIENIETL
+418 NKIENIETS

-432 PVIEE
+432 PIIEE
-437 AIQENIEDKSALND
+437 AIQENIENKSVLND
-451 LEISDKLSAEEE
+451 LEISDKLSSEEE

-468 YLGEDLNLVENE
+468 YLGEDLNLIENE
-480 NDTKAEEIK
+480 NDTKEEEIK
-489 KNDNEII
+489 KNYNEII
-496 ENITEDIKEEE
+496 ENITEDIKEED

-551 ETSKENVAPIIEE
+551 ETSKENIAPI
-564 AIQENIEYKSALNNL
+564 
-579 DISDKLSAEEEE
+579 
-591 MYKNYLGEDLN
+591 
-602 LVENEND
+602 
-609 TKKEE
+609 
-614 EIKKNDNEIIKNITE
+614 
-629 DIKEEDKTNY
+629 
-639 YINKYKKLHEDYI
+639 
-652 KSIEEENNKIEEII
+652 
-666 ENKIENIETSKENV
+666 
-680 APVIEEEIT
+680 IEEEIT

-937 SEQVNKSVNKDDFDG
+937 SEQVNKSVSKDDFDG

-1007 PQDNLNEFSKM
+1007 PQDNLNEFSKT

>member
-1 MKKDFESVFD
+1 MKKDFESVFG
-11 KNILIDEYK
+11 KNISIDEYK

-42 KNDDINKYININN
+42 NNDDINKYININN
-55 INSNEIVDKEN
+55 INSNEIVDKQN
-66 ENIEINETIENNAI
+66 ENIENDTI

-107 LEETVALKDSDL
+107 LENSVALKDSDL

-295 ENINDINNNINTEEE
+295 ENINDINNNINAEEE

-315 DYYIN
+315 D
-320 KYKKLHEDY
+320 
-329 IKYIEEENNKIKE
+329 
-342 ENKQEE
+342 
-348 LNDKLISKEKE
+348 
-359 EETKNDNEII
+359 
-369 ENITEDIKEEDK
+369 
-381 TNYYINKYK
+381 YYINKYK

-404 NKIKEENK
+404 NKIKEDNK

-418 NKIENIETL
+418 NKIENIETP

-432 PVIEE
+432 PI
-437 AIQENIEDKSALND
+437 
-451 LEISDKLSAEEE
+451 
-463 EMYKN
+463 
-468 YLGEDLNLVENE
+468 
-480 NDTKAEEIK
+480 
-489 KNDNEII
+489 
-496 ENITEDIKEEE
+496 
-507 KTNYYINKYKKLHED
+507 
-522 YIKSIEEENN
+522 
-532 KIKEE
+532 
-537 NKQEEIIENKIENI
+537 
-551 ETSKENVAPIIEE
+551 
-564 AIQENIEYKSALNNL
+564 
-579 DISDKLSAEEEE
+579 
-591 MYKNYLGEDLN
+591 
-602 LVENEND
+602 
-609 TKKEE
+609 
-614 EIKKNDNEIIKNITE
+614 
-629 DIKEEDKTNY
+629 
-639 YINKYKKLHEDYI
+639 
-652 KSIEEENNKIEEII
+652 
-666 ENKIENIETSKENV
+666 
-680 APVIEEEIT
+680 IEEEIT

-700 KNYLGED
+700 KSYLGED

-725 ENIENEFPLNN
+725 ENIENEFPLNI
-736 LEITDKLSVEEEEMY
+736 EITDKLSVEEEEMY

-1007 PQDNLNEFSKM
+1007 PQDNLNEFSKT

>member
-11 KNILIDEYK
+11 KNISIDEYK

-55 INSNEIVDKEN
+55 INSNEIVDKKN

-259 NEKKNNENEENIIKV
+259 NEKKNNENEKNIIKV

-295 ENINDINNNINTEEE
+295 ENINDINNNINAEEE

-315 DYYIN
+315 D
-320 KYKKLHEDY
+320 
-329 IKYIEEENNKIKE
+329 
-342 ENKQEE
+342 
-348 LNDKLISKEKE
+348 
-359 EETKNDNEII
+359 
-369 ENITEDIKEEDK
+369 
-381 TNYYINKYK
+381 
-390 KLHEDYIKSIEEEN
+390 
-404 NKIKEENK
+404 
-412 QEEIIE
+412 
-418 NKIENIETL
+418 
-427 KENIA
+427 
-432 PVIEE
+432 
-437 AIQENIEDKSALND
+437 
-451 LEISDKLSAEEE
+451 
-463 EMYKN
+463 
-468 YLGEDLNLVENE
+468 
-480 NDTKAEEIK
+480 
-489 KNDNEII
+489 
-496 ENITEDIKEEE
+496 
-507 KTNYYINKYKKLHED
+507 YYINKYKKLHED

-551 ETSKENVAPIIEE
+551 ETSKENIAPVIEE
-564 AIQENIEYKSALNNL
+564 AIQENIENKSALNDL
-579 DISDKLSAEEEE
+579 DIS
-591 MYKNYLGEDLN
+591 
-602 LVENEND
+602 
-609 TKKEE
+609 
-614 EIKKNDNEIIKNITE
+614 
-629 DIKEEDKTNY
+629 
-639 YINKYKKLHEDYI
+639 
-652 KSIEEENNKIEEII
+652 
-666 ENKIENIETSKENV
+666 
-680 APVIEEEIT
+680 

-937 SEQVNKSVNKDDFDG
+937 SEQVNKSVSKDDFDG

-1007 PQDNLNEFSKM
+1007 PQDNLNEFSKT

>member
-1 MKKDFESVFD
+1 MKKDFESIFD
-11 KNILIDEYK
+11 KNISIDEYK

-42 KNDDINKYININN
+42 KNDDINKYINIDN
-55 INSNEIVDKEN
+55 INLNEIADKQN
-66 ENIEINETIENNAI
+66 ENIDINETIENNTI

-119 IGIEDIDDFNLEDA
+119 IGIEYIDDFNLEDA

-165 EKEFEKSDYDKV
+165 EKEFEKSDYDKA

-274 SDENMRKD
+274 SDKNMRKD

-295 ENINDINNNINTEEE
+295 ENINDINNNINAEEE

-329 IKYIEEENNKIKE
+329 IKSIEEENNKIKE
-342 ENKQEE
+342 ENKQEKI
-348 LNDKLISKEKE
+348 NDKLISKEKE

-369 ENITEDIKEEDK
+369 ENITEDIKQEEDK

-404 NKIKEENK
+404 NKIKEDNK

-418 NKIENIETL
+418 NKIENIEIS
-427 KENIA
+427 KENVA
-432 PVIEE
+432 PIIEE
-437 AIQENIEDKSALND
+437 AIQENIENKSASND
-451 LEISDKLSAEEE
+451 LEISNKLSAEEE

-480 NDTKAEEIK
+480 NDTKEDEIK

-551 ETSKENVAPIIEE
+551 EISKENIAPVIEE
-564 AIQENIEYKSALNNL
+564 AIQENIENKSALNDL
-579 DISDKLSAEEEE
+579 EISDKLSVEEEE
-591 MYKNYLGEDLN
+591 MYK
-602 LVENEND
+602 
-609 TKKEE
+609 
-614 EIKKNDNEIIKNITE
+614 
-629 DIKEEDKTNY
+629 
-639 YINKYKKLHEDYI
+639 
-652 KSIEEENNKIEEII
+652 S
-666 ENKIENIETSKENV
+666 
-680 APVIEEEIT
+680 
-689 DKLSAEEEEMY
+689 
-700 KNYLGED
+700 YLGED

-822 IILKELNLNEIEEID
+822 IILKELNLNDIEEID

-937 SEQVNKSVNKDDFDG
+937 SEQVNKSVSKDDFDG

-1007 PQDNLNEFSKM
+1007 PQDNLNEFSKT

>member
-11 KNILIDEYK
+11 KNISIDEYK

-55 INSNEIVDKEN
+55 INSNEIVDKQN
-66 ENIEINETIENNAI
+66 ENIEINETIENDTI

-274 SDENMRKD
+274 LDENMRKD

-295 ENINDINNNINTEEE
+295 ENINDINNNINAEEE

-329 IKYIEEENNKIKE
+329 IKSIEEENNNKIKE

-359 EETKNDNEII
+359 EETKNDNEIIENITEDIKEEDKTNYYINKYKKLNEDYIKSIEEENNKIKEENKHEEIIENKIENIETSKENVAPVIEEEITDKLSSEEEEMYKNYLGEDLNLVENENDTKEKEIKKNDNEII

-418 NKIENIETL
+418 NKIENIET
-427 KENIA
+427 
-432 PVIEE
+432 
-437 AIQENIEDKSALND
+437 
-451 LEISDKLSAEEE
+451 
-463 EMYKN
+463 
-468 YLGEDLNLVENE
+468 
-480 NDTKAEEIK
+480 
-489 KNDNEII
+489 
-496 ENITEDIKEEE
+496 
-507 KTNYYINKYKKLHED
+507 
-522 YIKSIEEENN
+522 
-532 KIKEE
+532 
-537 NKQEEIIENKIENI
+537 
-551 ETSKENVAPIIEE
+551 
-564 AIQENIEYKSALNNL
+564 
-579 DISDKLSAEEEE
+579 
-591 MYKNYLGEDLN
+591 
-602 LVENEND
+602 
-609 TKKEE
+609 
-614 EIKKNDNEIIKNITE
+614 
-629 DIKEEDKTNY
+629 
-639 YINKYKKLHEDYI
+639 
-652 KSIEEENNKIEEII
+652 
-666 ENKIENIETSKENV
+666 SKENV
-680 APVIEEEIT
+680 APVIEEEIN

-1007 PQDNLNEFSKM
+1007 PQDNLNEFSKT

>member
-11 KNILIDEYK
+11 KNISIDEYK

-42 KNDDINKYININN
+42 KNDDINKYININS
-55 INSNEIVDKEN
+55 INSNEIVDKQN
-66 ENIEINETIENNAI
+66 ENIEINETIENDTI
-80 NETENIA
+80 NETGNIA

-101 NNLYGD
+101 NNLHGD

-232 GNELDLITKDNDI
+232 GNELDLITRDNDI

-274 SDENMRKD
+274 SDKNMRKD

-295 ENINDINNNINTEEE
+295 ENINDINNNINAEEE

-329 IKYIEEENNKIKE
+329 IKSIEEENNKIKE
-342 ENKQEE
+342 GNRQEE
-348 LNDKLISKEKE
+348 LNNKLISKEKE
-359 EETKNDNEII
+359 DETKNDNEII

-404 NKIKEENK
+404 NKIKEDNK

-451 LEISDKLSAEEE
+451 LEISDKLSSEEE
-463 EMYKN
+463 EMYKA

-480 NDTKAEEIK
+480 NDTKE
-489 KNDNEII
+489 
-496 ENITEDIKEEE
+496 
-507 KTNYYINKYKKLHED
+507 
-522 YIKSIEEENN
+522 
-532 KIKEE
+532 
-537 NKQEEIIENKIENI
+537 
-551 ETSKENVAPIIEE
+551 
-564 AIQENIEYKSALNNL
+564 
-579 DISDKLSAEEEE
+579 
-591 MYKNYLGEDLN
+591 
-602 LVENEND
+602 
-609 TKKEE
+609 KEE
-614 EIKKNDNEIIKNITE
+614 EIKKNDNEIIENITE

-652 KSIEEENNKIEEII
+652 KSIEEENNKIKEEDKQEEII
-666 ENKIENIETSKENV
+666 ENKIENIETSKENI
-680 APVIEEEIT
+680 APIIEEEIT

-736 LEITDKLSVEEEEMY
+736 LEITDKLSAEEEEMY

-816 TIDYDS
+816 TIDYES

-937 SEQVNKSVNKDDFDG
+937 SEQVNKSVSKDDFDG

-1007 PQDNLNEFSKM
+1007 PQDNLNEFSKT

>member
-11 KNILIDEYK
+11 KNISIDEYK

-55 INSNEIVDKEN
+55 INSNEIVDKQN
-66 ENIEINETIENNAI
+66 ENIEINETIENDTI
-80 NETENIA
+80 NEMENIA

-295 ENINDINNNINTEEE
+295 ENINDINNNINAEEE

-315 DYYIN
+315 D
-320 KYKKLHEDY
+320 
-329 IKYIEEENNKIKE
+329 
-342 ENKQEE
+342 
-348 LNDKLISKEKE
+348 
-359 EETKNDNEII
+359 
-369 ENITEDIKEEDK
+369 
-381 TNYYINKYK
+381 YYINKYK

-418 NKIENIETL
+418 N
-427 KENIA
+427 
-432 PVIEE
+432 
-437 AIQENIEDKSALND
+437 
-451 LEISDKLSAEEE
+451 
-463 EMYKN
+463 
-468 YLGEDLNLVENE
+468 
-480 NDTKAEEIK
+480 
-489 KNDNEII
+489 
-496 ENITEDIKEEE
+496 
-507 KTNYYINKYKKLHED
+507 
-522 YIKSIEEENN
+522 
-532 KIKEE
+532 
-537 NKQEEIIENKIENI
+537 I
-551 ETSKENVAPIIEE
+551 ETSKENI
-564 AIQENIEYKSALNNL
+564 
-579 DISDKLSAEEEE
+579 
-591 MYKNYLGEDLN
+591 
-602 LVENEND
+602 
-609 TKKEE
+609 
-614 EIKKNDNEIIKNITE
+614 
-629 DIKEEDKTNY
+629 
-639 YINKYKKLHEDYI
+639 
-652 KSIEEENNKIEEII
+652 
-666 ENKIENIETSKENV
+666 

-700 KNYLGED
+700 KSYLGED

-937 SEQVNKSVNKDDFDG
+937 SEQVNKSVSKDDFDG

-1007 PQDNLNEFSKM
+1007 PQDNLNEFSKT

>member
-11 KNILIDEYK
+11 KDISIDEYK

-55 INSNEIVDKEN
+55 INSNEIDDKQN
-66 ENIEINETIENNAI
+66 ENIENKESIENNTI

-87 DNENNSNDAYTEEE
+87 DNE

-155 IENNEELNNI
+155 IENNEELSNI

-295 ENINDINNNINTEEE
+295 ENINAEEE

-315 DYYIN
+315 D
-320 KYKKLHEDY
+320 
-329 IKYIEEENNKIKE
+329 
-342 ENKQEE
+342 
-348 LNDKLISKEKE
+348 
-359 EETKNDNEII
+359 
-369 ENITEDIKEEDK
+369 
-381 TNYYINKYK
+381 YYINKYK

-404 NKIKEENK
+404 NKIKEDNK

-418 NKIENIETL
+418 NKIENIETS

-463 EMYKN
+463 EMYK
-468 YLGEDLNLVENE
+468 
-480 NDTKAEEIK
+480 
-489 KNDNEII
+489 
-496 ENITEDIKEEE
+496 
-507 KTNYYINKYKKLHED
+507 
-522 YIKSIEEENN
+522 S
-532 KIKEE
+532 
-537 NKQEEIIENKIENI
+537 
-551 ETSKENVAPIIEE
+551 
-564 AIQENIEYKSALNNL
+564 
-579 DISDKLSAEEEE
+579 
-591 MYKNYLGEDLN
+591 
-602 LVENEND
+602 
-609 TKKEE
+609 
-614 EIKKNDNEIIKNITE
+614 
-629 DIKEEDKTNY
+629 
-639 YINKYKKLHEDYI
+639 
-652 KSIEEENNKIEEII
+652 
-666 ENKIENIETSKENV
+666 
-680 APVIEEEIT
+680 
-689 DKLSAEEEEMY
+689 
-700 KNYLGED
+700 YLGED

-937 SEQVNKSVNKDDFDG
+937 SEQVNKSVSKDDFDG

-980 HDLLLS
+980 QDFRALS
-986 ESDIGKF
+986 LRHGFAVPPPSQREALFAVYFRLEDADIGHIAV
-993 RKLFSYFK
+993 LLA
-1001 NIVDKL
+1001 VV
-1007 PQDNLNEFSKM
+1007 
-1018 EFYDIYSALFR
+1018 
-1029 KFGE
+1029 

>member
-11 KNILIDEYK
+11 KNISIDEYE

-55 INSNEIVDKEN
+55 INSNEIVDKQN
-66 ENIEINETIENNAI
+66 ENIEINETIENDTI

-165 EKEFEKSDYDKV
+165 EKEFEKSDYYKV

-295 ENINDINNNINTEEE
+295 ENINDINNNINAEEE

-329 IKYIEEENNKIKE
+329 IKSIEEENNNKIKE

-348 LNDKLISKEKE
+348 LKDKLISKEKE

-418 NKIENIETL
+418 NKIENIETS

-437 AIQENIEDKSALND
+437 AIQENIENKSALND

-480 NDTKAEEIK
+480 NDTKEDEIK

-551 ETSKENVAPIIEE
+551 ETSKENIVPVIEE
-564 AIQENIEYKSALNNL
+564 E
-579 DISDKLSAEEEE
+579 ISDKLSAEEEE
-591 MYKNYLGEDLN
+591 MYK
-602 LVENEND
+602 
-609 TKKEE
+609 
-614 EIKKNDNEIIKNITE
+614 
-629 DIKEEDKTNY
+629 
-639 YINKYKKLHEDYI
+639 
-652 KSIEEENNKIEEII
+652 S
-666 ENKIENIETSKENV
+666 
-680 APVIEEEIT
+680 
-689 DKLSAEEEEMY
+689 
-700 KNYLGED
+700 YLGED

-725 ENIENEFPLNN
+725 ENIENEFPLNI
-736 LEITDKLSVEEEEMY
+736 EITDKLSAEEEEMY

-822 IILKELNLNEIEEID
+822 IILKELNLSEIEEID

-937 SEQVNKSVNKDDFDG
+937 NEQVNKSVSKDDFDG

-1007 PQDNLNEFSKM
+1007 PQDNLNEFSKT

>member
-11 KNILIDEYK
+11 KNISIDEYK

-55 INSNEIVDKEN
+55 INSNEIVDKQN
-66 ENIEINETIENNAI
+66 ENIEINETIENDTI

-295 ENINDINNNINTEEE
+295 ENINDINNNINAEEE

-329 IKYIEEENNKIKE
+329 IKSIEE

-404 NKIKEENK
+404 NNKIKEDNK

-437 AIQENIEDKSALND
+437 
-451 LEISDKLSAEEE
+451 EISDKLSAEEE
-463 EMYKN
+463 E
-468 YLGEDLNLVENE
+468 
-480 NDTKAEEIK
+480 I

-496 ENITEDIKEEE
+496 E
-507 KTNYYINKYKKLHED
+507 
-522 YIKSIEEENN
+522 
-532 KIKEE
+532 
-537 NKQEEIIENKIENI
+537 
-551 ETSKENVAPIIEE
+551 
-564 AIQENIEYKSALNNL
+564 
-579 DISDKLSAEEEE
+579 
-591 MYKNYLGEDLN
+591 
-602 LVENEND
+602 
-609 TKKEE
+609 
-614 EIKKNDNEIIKNITE
+614 NITE

-652 KSIEEENNKIEEII
+652 KSIEEENNKTKEENKQEEII
-666 ENKIENIETSKENV
+666 ENKIENIETSKENI
-680 APVIEEEIT
+680 APIIEEEIT

-700 KNYLGED
+700 KSYLGED

-1007 PQDNLNEFSKM
+1007 PQDNLNEFSKT

>member
-11 KNILIDEYK
+11 KNISIDEYK

-55 INSNEIVDKEN
+55 INSNEIVDKQN
-66 ENIEINETIENNAI
+66 ENIENNTI

-274 SDENMRKD
+274 SGENMRKD

-295 ENINDINNNINTEEE
+295 ENINDINNNINAEEE

-329 IKYIEEENNKIKE
+329 IKSIEEENNKIKE
-342 ENKQEE
+342 DNKQEE

-359 EETKNDNEII
+359 EETKNDNKIIENITEGIKEEDKTNYYINKYKKLHEDYIKSIEEENNKIKEDNKQEEIIENKIENIEISKENIAPVIEEEISDKLSTEEEEMYKNYLGEDLNLVENENDTKEEEIKKNDNEII

-404 NKIKEENK
+404 NKTKE
-412 QEEIIE
+412 
-418 NKIENIETL
+418 
-427 KENIA
+427 
-432 PVIEE
+432 
-437 AIQENIEDKSALND
+437 D
-451 LEISDKLSAEEE
+451 
-463 EMYKN
+463 
-468 YLGEDLNLVENE
+468 
-480 NDTKAEEIK
+480 
-489 KNDNEII
+489 
-496 ENITEDIKEEE
+496 
-507 KTNYYINKYKKLHED
+507 
-522 YIKSIEEENN
+522 
-532 KIKEE
+532 

-551 ETSKENVAPIIEE
+551 ETSKENIAPI
-564 AIQENIEYKSALNNL
+564 
-579 DISDKLSAEEEE
+579 
-591 MYKNYLGEDLN
+591 
-602 LVENEND
+602 
-609 TKKEE
+609 
-614 EIKKNDNEIIKNITE
+614 
-629 DIKEEDKTNY
+629 
-639 YINKYKKLHEDYI
+639 
-652 KSIEEENNKIEEII
+652 
-666 ENKIENIETSKENV
+666 
-680 APVIEEEIT
+680 IEEEIT

-822 IILKELNLNEIEEID
+822 IILKELNLNDIEEID

-937 SEQVNKSVNKDDFDG
+937 SEQVNKSVSKDDFDG

-1007 PQDNLNEFSKM
+1007 PQDNLNEFSKT